1 MLRIPLVNGMRVE
14 LAPFDVMVVNM
25 ATGSMRS
32 KSWENVDTPTIKEG
46 SLYALVERV
55 EENTS
60 GDLVPMFIGVY
71 KPASQGIHLIGIE
84 FMAIRLV
91 IIRLIGM
98 RLIGMHA

>member
-32 KSWENVDTPTIKEG
+32 KFWENVDTPTIKEG

-55 EENTS
+55 EENTL
-60 GDLVPMFIGVY
+60 GDLVAMLMDADVY
-71 KPASQGIHLIGIE
+71 AGKVVGDVWRPYPAPYSYKGATAS
-84 FMAIRLV
+84 FA
-91 IIRLIGM
+91 
-98 RLIGMHA
+98 